1 MIAND
6 FCSFSSEIMYFLLVI
21 LFSFLSSCTLFYTT
35 LKPNFTPA
43 PQSIED
49 PSKLEFYWIGH
60 ATVLIRFYDKWI
72 ITDPNFSTTTGIIM
86 KRFIEPGINLEKL
99 DKVDTILISH
109 THFDHLDQ
117 SSLRKLK
124 GSKNLFAPVG
134 GTTYIPDELFEHVY
148 AANPMKTFELDGLKI
163 TPVPVKHFGGRWLI
177 DNLWDG
183 EPYTGYL
190 LEYKGVTVFFG
201 GDTGYDE
208 SIFKLIGKAYTID
221 IALIPVGP
229 ASWIT
234 GGGFGN
240 GVHVNP
246 FGAVQIFKDINAKY
260 MIPIHHSTF
269 YRRGGSEMEMIK
281 QAMEKS
287 GQKEKIR
294 LLRIGEKAEFKKV
307 VDKIE
312 LVGN

>member
-1 MIAND
+1 MKILP
-6 FCSFSSEIMYFLLVI
+6 FLVFI
-21 LFSFLSSCTLFYTT
+21 CLSSCTLFYTT
-35 LKPNFTPA
+35 LKPSFTPA
-43 PQSIED
+43 PQTIQEPD
-49 PSKLEFYWIGH
+49 KLEFYWIGH

-72 ITDPNFSTTTGIIM
+72 ITDPNFSTTTGIII
-86 KRFIEPGINLEKL
+86 KRFIEPGIDLEKL
-99 DKVDTILISH
+99 GKMDVILISH

-124 GSKNLFAPVG
+124 GSKYLLAPEG
-134 GTTYIPDELFEHVY
+134 GMTYIQGELFENIY
-148 AANPMKTFELDGLKI
+148 AVTNGKTLELDGLKI
-163 TPVPVKHFGGRWLI
+163 TAVPVKHFGGRWLI

-183 EPYTGYL
+183 EPYTGYVI
-190 LEYKGVTVFFG
+190 EYKGVTVFFG
-201 GDTGYDE
+201 GDTGYDG
-208 SIFKLIGKAYTID
+208 SLFKSLGRSYNID

-240 GVHVNP
+240 AVHVNP
-246 FGAVQIFKDINAKY
+246 FGAVQIFKDTNAKY

-287 GQKEKIR
+287 EQKEKIR

-307 VDKIE
+307 ADKIE
-312 LVGN
+312 LVRD

>member
-1 MIAND
+1 MPTN
-6 FCSFSSEIMYFLLVI
+6 FLKFQVESMKLFTLLV
-21 LFSFLSSCTLFYTT
+21 FMCLSSCTLFYTT
-35 LKPNFTPA
+35 LKPSFTHA
-43 PQSIED
+43 PQTIQE
-49 PSKLEFYWIGH
+49 PNKLEVYWIGH
-60 ATVLIRFYDKWI
+60 ATVFIRFYDKWI
-72 ITDPNFSTTTGIIM
+72 ITDPNFSTTTGIII
-86 KRFIEPGINLEKL
+86 KRFIEPGIDLEKL
-99 DKVDTILISH
+99 NKLDVILISH

-117 SSLRKLK
+117 SSLRRLK
-124 GSKNLFAPVG
+124 GSKHLLAPEG
-134 GTTYIPDELFEHVY
+134 GVTYIPGELFENVHAV
-148 AANPMKTFELDGLKI
+148 NNGKTLELDGLKI
-163 TPVPVKHFGGRWLI
+163 TAVPVKHFGGRWLI

-190 LEYKGVTVFFG
+190 IEYRGVTVFFG
-201 GDTGYDE
+201 GDTGYDD
-208 SIFKLIGKAYTID
+208 SLFKSLGQSYNID

-240 GVHVNP
+240 SVHVNP
-246 FGAVQIFKDINAKY
+246 FGAMQIFKDTNAKY

-307 VDKIE
+307 AHKID
-312 LVGN
+312 LVID

>member
-1 MIAND
+1 MKL
-6 FCSFSSEIMYFLLVI
+6 FPFLV
-21 LFSFLSSCTLFYTT
+21 FMCLSSCTLFYTT
-35 LKPNFTPA
+35 LKPSFTHA
-43 PQSIED
+43 PQTVQE
-49 PSKLEFYWIGH
+49 PNKLEFYWIGH
-60 ATVLIRFYDKWI
+60 ATVLIRFYDKWV
-72 ITDPNFSTTTGIIM
+72 ITDPNFSTTTGIIV
-86 KRFIEPGINLEKL
+86 KRFIEPGIDLEKIE
-99 DKVDTILISH
+99 KVDAILISH

-124 GSKNLFAPVG
+124 GSKHLFAPEG
-134 GTTYIPDELFEHVY
+134 GVTYIPEELFENVY
-148 AANPMKTFELDGLKI
+148 AVNNGKTLELDGLKI
-163 TPVPVKHFGGRWLI
+163 TAVQVKHFGGRWLI

-190 LEYKGVTVFFG
+190 IEYRGVTVFFG
-201 GDTGYDE
+201 GDTGYDD
-208 SIFKLIGKAYTID
+208 SIFKSLGKAYNID

-240 GVHVNP
+240 AVHVNP

-287 GQKEKIR
+287 EQKEKIR

-307 VDKIE
+307 ADKID
-312 LVGN
+312 LVRD